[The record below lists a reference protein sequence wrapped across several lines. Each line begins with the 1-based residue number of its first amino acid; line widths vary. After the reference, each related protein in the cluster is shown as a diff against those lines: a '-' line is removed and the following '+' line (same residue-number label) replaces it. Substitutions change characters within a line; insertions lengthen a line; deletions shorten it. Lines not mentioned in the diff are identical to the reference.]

1 ALTPAIQSLAR
12 VITETEDAGDLMGLA
27 VPVSWLA
34 GVVEGKAFD
43 GEIKAILT
51 SLTRAMKAK
60 KNRDHLGNL
69 VLALDSFYVNVPMLE
84 GYDKALGTA
93 VVALTEALSESTDE
107 QSAWELALHL
117 TAYTDH
123 LEPGRST
130 PTLLRLMKATKQP
143 AVLRSLALHL
153 SDAT

>member
-1 ALTPAIQSLAR
+1 SAAVLTWAIKESEKKPRTLTTLATGLSEVARRINPGERAAALTPAIQSLAR

-93 VVALTEALSESTDE
+93 VCAF
-107 QSAWELALHL
+107 
-117 TAYTDH
+117 
-123 LEPGRST
+123 
-130 PTLLRLMKATKQP
+130 
-143 AVLRSLALHL
+143 
-153 SDAT
+153 